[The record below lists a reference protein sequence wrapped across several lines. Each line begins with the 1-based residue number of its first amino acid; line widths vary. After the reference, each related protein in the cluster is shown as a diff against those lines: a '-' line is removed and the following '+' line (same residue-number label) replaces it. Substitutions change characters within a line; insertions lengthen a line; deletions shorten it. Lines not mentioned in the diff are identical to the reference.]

1 MTLDA
6 NDFKHAVVAATL
18 RGTKLFGG
26 LSPADLE
33 TVAQISRT
41 RSLASDEF
49 LFRRSEPSE
58 GFFAVQGGSINLH
71 LLSPGGREQVIRV
84 FRPGETFAEATLTAP
99 ALYPADARAVGETVV
114 ILVPRVPFLDIL
126 ARRPDLSLSIIATM
140 ATHLRSLVNLVEDLT
155 LKDVETRFLSWVIRQ
170 CPDGASGHAVV
181 DLGTKRV
188 LAAELGT
195 SSETLSRTLARL
207 REDSVVVVDGPLL
220 RVPRMQDLRQRFD
233 RLLGVC

>member
-1 MTLDA
+1 MALDT
-6 NDFKHAVVAATL
+6 NSFKLTMIAATL

-33 TVAQISRT
+33 QISRIAQT
-41 RSLASDEF
+41 RSLAHEEF

-58 GFFAVQGGSINLH
+58 GFFVVQNGSINLH
-71 LLSPGGREQVIRV
+71 LLSPQGREQVIRV
-84 FRPGETFAEATLTAP
+84 FRPGETFAEATLTQP
-99 ALYPADARAVGETVV
+99 ALYPADARAVGETTVV
-114 ILVPRVPFLDIL
+114 LIPRVPFLDIL

-140 ATHLRSLVNLVEDLT
+140 ATHLRGLVNLVEDLT
-155 LKDVETRFLSWVIRQ
+155 LKDVETRFLSWVIRR
-170 CPDGASGHAVV
+170 CPDGENGGTTV

-207 REDSVVVVDGPLL
+207 REDGIVVVDGPLL
-220 RVPRMQDLRQRFD
+220 KVSRVDGLRARFD
-233 RLLGVC
+233 RLLGVS